1 MRSGLQPVDYLLLN
15 DGLDEE
21 PLTNS
26 KKRKQTTTRP
36 WSAPSASRVAAQKNT
51 ASLEAKDSDTRSLKP
66 LSSTLSAVTST
77 LTANN
82 STVPS
87 LTGVPTPLDPNNLPD
102 LVENRSF

>member
-1 MRSGLQPVDYLLLN
+1 MRSGLQPVDYLFLN

-26 KKRKQTTTRP
+26 KKRKGTTHRP
-36 WSAPSASRVAAQKNT
+36 RSAPSASRVAAQKNT
-51 ASLEAKDSDTRSLKP
+51 ASPEAKDSDTRSLKP
-66 LSSTLSAVTST
+66 LSSTLSAVPST

-102 LVENRSF
+102 LVVNRSF